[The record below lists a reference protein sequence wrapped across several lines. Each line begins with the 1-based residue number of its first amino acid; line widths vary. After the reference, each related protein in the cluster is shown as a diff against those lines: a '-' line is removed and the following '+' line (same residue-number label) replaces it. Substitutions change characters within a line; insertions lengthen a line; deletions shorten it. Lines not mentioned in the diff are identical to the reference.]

1 MLMFTC
7 LCSCCCCCCPDCC
20 PPCSCCRQE
29 KNKPYSRCELIWPG
43 IVLIIALGL
52 ILAAGAIGL
61 SKSKD
66 LQTTI
71 ESVGCSVSVTL
82 DDVINGN
89 VTSTGKFFVGIR
101 TLYNQIST
109 IKTSLATVATQLGT
123 ISATGATL
131 NAN

>member
-89 VTSTGKFFVGIR
+89 VTSTGKFLWVSA
-101 TLYNQIST
+101 LST
-109 IKTSLATVATQLGT
+109 TKSVQSKLVWLLWLHNSVQSQQQVLH
-123 ISATGATL
+123 
-131 NAN
+131 

>member
-101 TLYNQIST
+101 TLYNRIST

-123 ISATGATL
+123 ISATGVSL
-131 NAN
+131 NTN